1 MNKLIELEQQALNR
15 ILTAKA
21 RKDYLMALIWLD
33 QLDSIRQQ
41 LLPGIIK
48 QIGVEGC

>member
-1 MNKLIELEQQALNR
+1 MNKLLDLEQHALDR
-15 ILTAKA
+15 ILAAKA
-21 RKDYLMALIWLD
+21 ANDHLMALIWLD

-48 QIGVEGC
+48 QMGVEGC